1 MSEPS
6 IRNWPTIHLRLYVIL
21 GRCLVKLHSQILH
34 NLRFSFLLGITAAP
48 REIEN
53 QNYAIF
59 FLRGGGGVN
68 KVHYGKCASDEYA
81 CFVFPGSLG

>member
-1 MSEPS
+1 M
-6 IRNWPTIHLRLYVIL
+6 IL
-21 GRCLVKLHSQILH
+21 GRCLVKLLSQILH

-59 FLRGGGGVN
+59 FSGGGGGGGGGVN
-68 KVHYGKCASDEYA
+68 KVHYGRCASDEYA

>member
-1 MSEPS
+1 M
-6 IRNWPTIHLRLYVIL
+6 IL
-21 GRCLVKLHSQILH
+21 GRCLVKLRSQILH

-59 FLRGGGGVN
+59 FLGGGVGWGGAGGGGN
-68 KVHYGKCASDEYA
+68 KVHYGRCASHEYA